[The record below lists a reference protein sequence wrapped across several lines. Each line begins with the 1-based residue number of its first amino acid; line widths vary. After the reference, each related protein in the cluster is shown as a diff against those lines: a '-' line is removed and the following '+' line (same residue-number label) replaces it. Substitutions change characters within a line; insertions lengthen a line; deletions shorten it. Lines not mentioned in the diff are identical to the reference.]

1 MAYHE
6 ISIMD
11 IWEVIRRWHSR
22 QGIRGIA
29 RSFGYDRKSI
39 QRYIRLAISQG
50 LSLDEPLPPKEEVLR
65 LLHSAVPTTGR
76 SPQAQNLLLPYLDE
90 IVGLVNDPQL
100 ALKAKTAFLVICERH
115 NLTGNVSYTSFKRFV
130 RTQKPSLTPDYS
142 TCRLEALPG
151 SEAQVDYAKICML
164 FDPSIGKQRTLY
176 AFIGTLSHSRLKYVE
191 PTFKQDQTSFV
202 SSHVRMFEFFGGVP
216 ERIILDNLKSGIV
229 KPDLY
234 DPCLN
239 RAYREMT
246 EHYGCFVDPARVRHP
261 KDKAKV
267 ERDVQTVREAL
278 RMQIVLNPHTTLGEL
293 TRLMKQWSIN
303 DYGQRQHGT
312 TREKPYQVFCQ
323 REQPALIALP
333 ADRFEVAVWKQATVH
348 PDHYIQFQAKA
359 YSIPHAYLGKK
370 VWVRASEHLL
380 QVFFKDQLIKQHL
393 ITKAY
398 RHTDHNDF
406 PENVRAV
413 LDTSTTHRML
423 LERAERFGTD
433 FHQIVRDLLEAHAY
447 LNLRR
452 AQGLV
457 GVAEGGYDPHLISR
471 AARFMLEHHLK
482 PTPRDLRHLL
492 EKLQSDEST
501 HRLLPFS
508 DASREFVRDITYFI
522 KEQEQPR

>member
-191 PTFKQDQTSFV
+191 LTFKQDQTSFV

-216 ERIILDNLKSGIV
+216 ERVILDNLKSGIV

-239 RAYREMT
+239 RTYREMT
-246 EHYGCFVDPARVRHP
+246 EHYGCFVDPARVRRP
-261 KDKAKV
+261 KDKAYASYCTSSDLI
-267 ERDVQTVREAL
+267 ESGLSSCFRYACL
-278 RMQIVLNPHTTLGEL
+278 RVPFPG
-293 TRLMKQWSIN
+293 
-303 DYGQRQHGT
+303 
-312 TREKPYQVFCQ
+312 
-323 REQPALIALP
+323 
-333 ADRFEVAVWKQATVH
+333 RF
-348 PDHYIQFQAKA
+348 
-359 YSIPHAYLGKK
+359 LRGG
-370 VWVRASEHLL
+370 
-380 QVFFKDQLIKQHL
+380 
-393 ITKAY
+393 AY
-398 RHTDHNDF
+398 RHS
-406 PENVRAV
+406 P
-413 LDTSTTHRML
+413 LSL
-423 LERAERFGTD
+423 
-433 FHQIVRDLLEAHAY
+433 
-447 LNLRR
+447 
-452 AQGLV
+452 
-457 GVAEGGYDPHLISR
+457 
-471 AARFMLEHHLK
+471 
-482 PTPRDLRHLL
+482 
-492 EKLQSDEST
+492 
-501 HRLLPFS
+501 
-508 DASREFVRDITYFI
+508 
-522 KEQEQPR
+522 

>member
-11 IWEVIRRWHSR
+11 IWEVIRRWHSG
-22 QGIRGIA
+22 QGIREIA
-29 RSFGYDRKSI
+29 RSLGYDRKTV
-39 QRYIRLAISQG
+39 QRYTRLAASLG
-50 LSLDEPLPPKEEVLR
+50 LSPEEPLPPKEDVVR
-65 LLHSAVPTTGR
+65 LLQSAEPNLGR
-76 SPQAQNLLLPYLDE
+76 SPQAQSFLLPYLDE
-90 IVGLVNDPQL
+90 IVALVNDPEL

-115 NLTGNVSYTSFKRFV
+115 DLVGKVSYTSFKRFV
-130 RTQKPSLTPDYS
+130 RTHKPTLSPDYS

-151 SEAQVDYAKICML
+151 TEVQVDYAKVCML

-176 AFIGTLSHSRLKYVE
+176 AFIATLSHSRLKYVE
-191 PTFKQDQTSFV
+191 PTFKQDQTNFV

-234 DPCLN
+234 DPSLN
-239 RAYREMT
+239 RAYREMA

-278 RMQIVLNPHTTLGEL
+278 RMHIVLNPNASLGAL

-303 DYGQRQHGT
+303 DYGQRKHGT
-312 TREKPYQVFCQ
+312 THEQPYTVFSQ
-323 REQPALIALP
+323 RERPALKALP
-333 ADRFEVAVWKQATVH
+333 VERFEVAIWKQATVH
-348 PDHYIQFQAKA
+348 PDHYIQFQGKA

-370 VWVRASEHLL
+370 VWVRAGEHLL
-380 QVFFKDQLIKQHL
+380 RVFYDDRLIKQHL

-398 RHTDHNDF
+398 RHTDHSDF

-413 LDTSTTHRML
+413 LDTSTTHRLL
-423 LERAERFGTD
+423 LERAEHFGPD
-433 FHQIVRDLLEAHAY
+433 FHQLIRDLLQAHAY

-452 AQGLV
+452 AQGMV
-457 GVAEGGYDPHLISR
+457 AVAEGGYDPHLITR
-471 AARFMLEHHLK
+471 AARFMQEHRLRLS
-482 PTPRDLRHLL
+482 PRDLRHLL
-492 EKLQSDEST
+492 DKLQTDEFTARS
-501 HRLLPFS
+501 LPFS
-508 DASREFVRDITYFI
+508 ETSGEFVRDITYFI
-522 KEQEQPR
+522 KEQEQPL

>member
-22 QGIRGIA
+22 QSIRGIA

-50 LSLDEPLPPKEEVLR
+50 LSLDEPLPPKQEVLC

-76 SPQAQNLLLPYLDE
+76 SPQAQSLLLPHLDE
-90 IVGLVNDPQL
+90 IVALVNDPEL
-100 ALKAKTAFLVICERH
+100 ALKAKTAFLVMCERH
-115 NLTGNVSYTSFKRFV
+115 NLVGKVSYTSFKRFV

-191 PTFKQDQTSFV
+191 LTFKQDQTSFV

-216 ERIILDNLKSGIV
+216 ERVILDNLKSGIV

-246 EHYGCFVDPARVRHP
+246 EHYGCFVDPARVRRP

-267 ERDVQTVREAL
+267 ERDVQTVREAV

-312 TREKPYQVFCQ
+312 THEKPYQAFCQ
-323 REQPALIALP
+323 RERPALKALP
-333 ADRFEVAVWKQATVH
+333 AERFEVAVWKQATVH

-423 LERAERFGTD
+423 LERAARFGPD

-457 GVAEGGYDPHLISR
+457 GVAEGGYDPRLISR

-492 EKLQSDEST
+492 DKLQCDEST